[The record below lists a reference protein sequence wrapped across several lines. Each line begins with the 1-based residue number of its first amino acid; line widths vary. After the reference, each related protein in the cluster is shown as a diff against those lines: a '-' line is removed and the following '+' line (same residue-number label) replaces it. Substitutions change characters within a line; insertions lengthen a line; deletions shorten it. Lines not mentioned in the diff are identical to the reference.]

1 MGTHDAKLV
10 MDMSTAKKLA
20 YKWMGPY
27 HVRNAIP
34 EKGMY
39 ELEEFNGTPVPGT
52 HPGNQL
58 KKFVK
63 CNGFYELVNPDNDEE
78 EHKKES
84 EVGEEGDEGNNAGS
98 EEGAGQNVMM
108 EDPQPEQMSKRFEIV
123 LPQLT
128 VEQRREYA
136 QYEED
141 DEGNIL

>member
-1 MGTHDAKLV
+1 
-10 MDMSTAKKLA
+10 MDMSTAKKLV

-27 HVRNAIP
+27 HVCNAIP

-39 ELEEFNGTPVPGT
+39 ELEEFDGTPVPGM

-63 CNGFYELVNPDNDEE
+63 REGFYIPVDMEE
-78 EHKKES
+78 EEGS
-84 EVGEEGDEGNNAGS
+84 EAEEGDAVMSDVNGDIS
-98 EEGAGQNVMM
+98 EATL
-108 EDPQPEQMSKRFEIV
+108 QPETFKIV

-128 VEQRREYA
+128 VEQQREYA

-141 DEGNIL
+141 DKGNIL

>member
-1 MGTHDAKLV
+1 
-10 MDMSTAKKLA
+10 MDMSTAKKLV

-27 HVRNAIP
+27 HVRNAIT

-39 ELEEFNGTPVPGT
+39 ELEEFDGTPVPCM
-52 HPGNQL
+52 HPENWL

-63 CNGFYELVNPDNDEE
+63 REGFYVPVDAEE
-78 EHKKES
+78 EEGS
-84 EVGEEGDEGNNAGS
+84 EAEEGDAVMSDMNGDIS
-98 EEGAGQNVMM
+98 EAML
-108 EDPQPEQMSKRFEIV
+108 QPETFEIV

-128 VEQRREYA
+128 VEQWREYA